1 MRLSQAA
8 RKLNTATTTIVEFL
22 KEKGHEVENNPNAK
36 ITDEQFQL
44 LVKEFQDAALEKQE
58 ASTKT
63 IRHIDKTV
71 VIKSDDQIGKA
82 TIDEEEEEKELIV
95 KSSEPKATPPSSK
108 PQAKKDKPQEQ
119 KENIE
124 DKEAKADASTEEAI
138 ERPKVGLKVLGK
150 IDLNAIEKKSSKKEK
165 SKQKS
170 SAKKEEVKKQKE
182 STPVA
187 DVKANP
193 VPSAEKQTQETAS
206 SAKKEKEE
214 ATPKKEEPQKQAK
227 QEQQPIVEKQMEKEQ
242 ITVQPKQEEEPIAQ
256 ENKEATDTEQENVIR
271 GKAEKLEGLKV
282 LGKIELPDTSKK
294 KKAKPIAS
302 SDEKKRSRVRIK
314 KNKKDSDNNKK
325 TDNLQAKDNRNQ
337 DRKSH
342 RDKKKAVEKKEIS
355 SKEVKE
361 QLKATLA
368 KISGAGKKKTIRK
381 RKEKVEIE
389 GQDVEKNVLQVTEFI
404 STAELANLMDVPV
417 NEVITKCIQ
426 SGIFVSINQRLEADI
441 IELIAAEYGYDVEFI
456 SAEEEIAVEIEEEED
471 NPEDLVPRP
480 PVVTVMGHVDHG
492 KTSLLD
498 YIRNTNV
505 TAKEAGGIT
514 QHIGAYSVTTPDGKK
529 ITFLDTPGHEAF
541 TAMRARG
548 AKVTDVAIIVVA
560 ADDSVMPQTIEAINH
575 AQAASVPIVI
585 AINKIDK
592 PTANPDRIKEQ
603 LAKINILVEEWGG
616 PYQCQHVSAKTGE
629 GIDELLEKVLL
640 EAELLELK
648 ANPKRKA
655 SGTVIEAALD
665 KGKGYVAT
673 LLVQNGTLH
682 VGDIVLAGTHYGR
695 VKAMTD
701 HTGKRLKEAGPST
714 PVQVLGLN
722 GAPQAGDKFNVMESD
737 KEAREIANKRE
748 QILREQRIRAS
759 ERISLETLSRRRAL
773 GDYKQLNLIVKGDV
787 DGSVEALSD
796 ALLKLSKPDEIEV
809 RIVHRGVG
817 QITESD
823 VNLATVS
830 DAIIIGFQVRPS
842 ANAKKLAE
850 QEHVEIRLYSVIY
863 DVINEVKDAMEGML
877 APTVEEVIV
886 GNAEVRE
893 VFHISKVGTVAGC
906 YVTDGYIKRN
916 LPIRVVRQGTVIH
929 SGELASLKRF
939 KDDVSEVKAG
949 FECGLAIKSFNDIQ
963 VGDIIEVFERRE
975 VKRTL
980 E

>member
-71 VIKSDDQIGKA
+71 VIKSDSQPEK
-82 TIDEEEEEKELIV
+82 DEADDDSGEEILV
-95 KSSEPKATPPSSK
+95 KSSEPKTTPPSTK
-108 PQAKKDKPQEQ
+108 QQPKEEKQQEAKKEEEEK
-119 KENIE
+119 
-124 DKEAKADASTEEAI
+124 EEAAVEEVI

-150 IDLNAIEKKSSKKEK
+150 IDLDAIEKKSSKKEK
-165 SKQKS
+165 SKKKPGS
-170 SAKKEEVKKQKE
+170 KKEEAKTKQEPSPVAETTETPAPKAEKTEHKE
-182 STPVA
+182 SVTV
-187 DVKANP
+187 
-193 VPSAEKQTQETAS
+193 
-206 SAKKEKEE
+206 
-214 ATPKKEEPQKQAK
+214 KKEEKAEESSKEDKKEQAK
-227 QEQQPIVEKQMEKEQ
+227 EAQQPVAETTMKKEE
-242 ITVQPKQEEEPIAQ
+242 IANEPQPEEPVAK
-256 ENKEATDTEQENVIR
+256 ENTEDTDSAEEDVIR

-314 KNKKDSDNNKK
+314 KNKKDDNDKK
-325 TDNLQAKDNRNQ
+325 TDNRQSRDNRNQ
-337 DRKSH
+337 DRKS
-342 RDKKKAVEKKEIS
+342 RRNKKKTVEKKEIS

-368 KISGAGKKKTIRK
+368 KISGAGKKKTTRK

-389 GQDVEKNVLQVTEFI
+389 GQEVEKNVLQVTEFI
-404 STAELANLMDVPV
+404 STAELATLMDVPV

-456 SAEEEIAVEIEEEED
+456 SAEEEITVEVEEEED
-471 NPEDLVPRP
+471 KPEDLVPRP

-514 QHIGAYSVTTPDGKK
+514 QHIGAYSVTTADGKK
-529 ITFLDTPGHEAF
+529 VTFLDTPGHEAF

-575 AQAASVPIVI
+575 AQAAGVPIVI

-592 PTANPDRIKEQ
+592 PTANPDRVKEQ
-603 LAKINILVEEWGG
+603 LAKINILVEDWGG

-673 LLVQNGTLH
+673 LLVQNGTLR

-701 HTGKRLKEAGPST
+701 HTGKKIKEAGPST
-714 PVQVLGLN
+714 PVQILGLN
-722 GAPQAGDKFNVMESD
+722 GAPQAGDKFNVMDSD

-748 QILREQRIRAS
+748 QILREQRIRAT

-823 VNLATVS
+823 VNLAAVS

-863 DVINEVKDAMEGML
+863 DVINDVKDAMEGML

-906 YVTDGYIKRN
+906 YVTDGYLKRN
-916 LPIRVVRQGTVIH
+916 LSIRVVRDGTVIH
-929 SGELASLKRF
+929 TGELASLKRF

-949 FECGLAIKSFNDIQ
+949 FECGLAVKSFNDIQ
-963 VGDIIEVFERRE
+963 VGDIIEAFERRE

>member
-71 VIKSDDQIGKA
+71 VIKSEDRTNKD
-82 TIDEEEEEKELIV
+82 TENEDEEEEVLV
-95 KSSEPKATPPSSK
+95 KSRESKTIESST
-108 PQAKKDKPQEQ
+108 KK
-119 KENIE
+119 E
-124 DKEAKADASTEEAI
+124 DKAQPHEEKTSEQPRTDEENTGDDAI
-138 ERPKVGLKVLGK
+138 ERPKVGLKILGK
-150 IDLNAIEKKSSKKEK
+150 IDLDAIEKKPAKKQKSKKKATSKQEVAQSKKESSPVAENK
-165 SKQKS
+165 ETPAPQTQKQETKEVPPAKEEKEEVVEVS
-170 SAKKEEVKKQKE
+170 QEEKKEAIEEKQPAVEQVQEEKPAEVKKEEAAVEPDNAKE
-182 STPVA
+182 
-187 DVKANP
+187 
-193 VPSAEKQTQETAS
+193 
-206 SAKKEKEE
+206 
-214 ATPKKEEPQKQAK
+214 
-227 QEQQPIVEKQMEKEQ
+227 VEG
-242 ITVQPKQEEEPIAQ
+242 EEE
-256 ENKEATDTEQENVIR
+256 EEDVIR

-282 LGKIELPDTSKK
+282 LGKIELPDKKK

-302 SDEKKRSRVRIK
+302 SDERKRSRVRIK
-314 KNKKDSDNNKK
+314 KNKKDGDNK
-325 TDNLQAKDNRNQ
+325 TDNRQSKDNRNQ
-337 DRKSH
+337 DNRSH
-342 RDKKKAVEKKEIS
+342 RTKSKKKAVEKKEIS

-368 KISGAGKKKTIRK
+368 KISGAGKKKVSRK

-389 GQDVEKNVLQVTEFI
+389 GQEVEKNVLQVTEFI
-404 STAELANLMDVPV
+404 STAELASLMDVPV

-441 IELIAAEYGYDVEFI
+441 IELIASEYGYDVEFI
-456 SAEEEIAVEIEEEED
+456 SAEEEITVDIEEEED

-514 QHIGAYSVTTPDGKK
+514 QHIGAYSVTTADGKK
-529 ITFLDTPGHEAF
+529 VTFLDTPGHEAF

-560 ADDSVMPQTIEAINH
+560 ADDSVMPQTVEAINH
-575 AQAASVPIVI
+575 AQAAGVPIVI

-592 PTANPDRIKEQ
+592 PTANPDRVKEQ
-603 LAKINILVEEWGG
+603 LAKINILVEDWGG

-701 HTGKRLKEAGPST
+701 HTGKRIKEAGPST
-714 PVQVLGLN
+714 PVQILGLN
-722 GAPQAGDKFNVMESD
+722 GAPQAGDKFNVMDSD

-748 QILREQRIRAS
+748 QILREQRIRAT

-823 VNLATVS
+823 VNLAAVS

-863 DVINEVKDAMEGML
+863 DVINDVKDAMEGML

-916 LPIRVVRQGTVIH
+916 LPIRVVRDGTVIH
-929 SGELASLKRF
+929 TGELASLKRF

-949 FECGLAIKSFNDIQ
+949 FECGLAVKSFNDIQ
-963 VGDIIEVFERRE
+963 VGDIIEAFERRE

-980 E
+980 D